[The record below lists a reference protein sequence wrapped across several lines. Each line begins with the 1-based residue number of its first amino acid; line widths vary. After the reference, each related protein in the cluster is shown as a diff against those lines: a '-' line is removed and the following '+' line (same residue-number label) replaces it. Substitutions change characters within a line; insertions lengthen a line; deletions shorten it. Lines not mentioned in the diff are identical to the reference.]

1 MRVADKKQ
9 EFTTMLNESRK
20 LEEVNSDFLSK
31 IVDMEDKI
39 ESLPERGA
47 GKDTLKKQKIEF
59 KVIFWYNSFT
69 KTSQWNE
76 RPTLIFLFC
85 FAMQRTKSE
94 LNQIKVLFDEIK
106 EINERILTKYEAED
120 TSKVK
125 VKYERLVS
133 RFEELCNKLFV
144 RGDSISDALQTIDD
158 YDGQLSKFSDWLYKI
173 EQDLNY
179 LEDYCLKSEDTNATL
194 LTVIELYQVSWTFEY
209 FFSFLR
215 PFHLKSWLNRANKV
229 LPHVVALN
237 SFLSS

>member
-1 MRVADKKQ
+1 MKSNL
-9 EFTTMLNESRK
+9 F
-20 LEEVNSDFLSK
+20 F
-31 IVDMEDKI
+31 
-39 ESLPERGA
+39 SL
-47 GKDTLKKQKIEF
+47 
-59 KVIFWYNSFT
+59 
-69 KTSQWNE
+69 
-76 RPTLIFLFC
+76 
-85 FAMQRTKSE
+85 MQRTKSE

-194 LTVIELYQVSWTFEY
+194 LTVIELYQVS
-209 FFSFLR
+209 
-215 PFHLKSWLNRANKV
+215 
-229 LPHVVALN
+229 
-237 SFLSS
+237 